1 MRRDLDAFAQPFDVL
16 VIGAGIHGACIARL
30 AALAGLRVAVLEQGD
45 FGAATSRNSAKL
57 VHGGLRYIQH
67 FDVPRIRES
76 MVAQRAWFRFAPH
89 LVRPLRFIIP
99 TYGHTTR
106 GPLAL
111 AGGMAAFHALAAGR
125 NRGIRQEIRLP
136 RSSMIRRA
144 RLLAAHPYL
153 ERGDV
158 TGGACWYDGQLL
170 DATRVTLEALWDAA
184 DAGAVLANHCG
195 ARALLHGRAGVA
207 GVVAQDGVSG
217 REFEVR
223 AKLTINA
230 TGPWVDRVLASG
242 PAAVHR
248 APTTA
253 WTRNLNLVTRRL
265 YAGDEALGIASSQA
279 SDAALGK
286 SKRLFFTSPWHGCTV
301 VGTTHDLYEDDPDL
315 LTAPGEVVAGFLQEV
330 RDAAPGLGLE
340 PGDVLSVHLGLT
352 PAEDAA
358 SKRAHRPHVIDH
370 AAQGVQGLISVA
382 GIKYTTAPVV
392 AAKVV
397 ALAGRKL
404 GREQLRV
411 PAFEA
416 PAAGAPE
423 VLELPPD
430 ESSRAGAWPSVQ
442 ADGDDEFRWA
452 RAVYGARAGQ
462 CLGDSRADTTDADE
476 IFRRRVAFG
485 VAQEMVVRLSDAIL
499 RATDWAERGKLS
511 GAQLEWCA
519 AAMATTLGW
528 TAEKTAREITEAR
541 ATLELL
547 HVTLR
552 EAAPVRPAAAVNS

>member
-195 ARALLHGRAGVA
+195 ARALLHGRAGGA
-207 GVVAQDGVSG
+207 GVVAQDGVSS
-217 REFEVR
+217 RCAR
-223 AKLTINA
+223 SS
-230 TGPWVDRVLASG
+230 PSMP
-242 PAAVHR
+242 PAR
-248 APTTA
+248 G
-253 WTRNLNLVTRRL
+253 W
-265 YAGDEALGIASSQA
+265 IAC
-279 SDAALGK
+279 
-286 SKRLFFTSPWHGCTV
+286 SP
-301 VGTTHDLYEDDPDL
+301 
-315 LTAPGEVVAGFLQEV
+315 
-330 RDAAPGLGLE
+330 
-340 PGDVLSVHLGLT
+340 
-352 PAEDAA
+352 
-358 SKRAHRPHVIDH
+358 
-370 AAQGVQGLISVA
+370 
-382 GIKYTTAPVV
+382 
-392 AAKVV
+392 
-397 ALAGRKL
+397 AGR
-404 GREQLRV
+404 
-411 PAFEA
+411 
-416 PAAGAPE
+416 
-423 VLELPPD
+423 
-430 ESSRAGAWPSVQ
+430 
-442 ADGDDEFRWA
+442 
-452 RAVYGARAGQ
+452 
-462 CLGDSRADTTDADE
+462 
-476 IFRRRVAFG
+476 RR
-485 VAQEMVVRLSDAIL
+485 
-499 RATDWAERGKLS
+499 
-511 GAQLEWCA
+511 C
-519 AAMATTLGW
+519 
-528 TAEKTAREITEAR
+528 TARRPPPGR
-541 ATLELL
+541 ATL
-547 HVTLR
+547 TW
-552 EAAPVRPAAAVNS
+552 